1 MAEKG
6 NETENLS
13 RIKEI
18 LFGEDLTSI
27 DERLENFKKENAVA
41 FQDIKD
47 YFTKQAE
54 GLEKLINE
62 NQKHFETNVL
72 KTEKLQDNFKE
83 KVEQDIANMHLEINK
98 EKTEVQKMIQ
108 NLEIQN
114 KEKFEGLIKNINN
127 SVTELKDLLNSKFDE
142 LNDKKTDSAVIAELF
157 QTMADKL
164 KA

>member
-47 YFTKQAE
+47 YFNKQAE